1 MQPTVPDVKPAESS
15 PAPTFEPPKES
26 QAYNDWRM
34 TGKLPESAP
43 AEKPVEQPK
52 SEEPA
57 PSKETAPDASGDKPQ
72 EQPHRKGK
80 DAEARLQSILSDLRE
95 AGLSPA
101 QLKTFK
107 QDWQRQ
113 QAAETAAPPAKPE
126 PTAKP
131 QGSEAPAKP
140 KMADFET
147 YEAYEEARDQWVE
160 QMADFK
166 AEQRLKQFTQE
177 QAAAAERQAIKARVD
192 EAKARYGDEAEQT
205 IAQTARALWN
215 DQAIPEM
222 VKSFLGDS
230 PALLDV
236 LYALGSQ
243 PDELAAFVELAR
255 TNPGAAVRKA
265 VALEGQLPP
274 QGEAKAGKPAP
285 QRDADGRFVPAAAA
299 KTPAEKKPTD
309 APPPPARELST
320 RGSTPPDEIESA
332 VASGDF
338 RTYMAAKNRR
348 DLEQRRGR

>member
-1 MQPTVPDVKPAESS
+1 MQPIAPDVKPAESS
-15 PAPTFEPPKES
+15 PALTFEPPKD
-26 QAYNDWRM
+26 QAAYQDWRM
-34 TGKLPESAP
+34 TGKLPEAAP
-43 AEKPVEQPK
+43 AEKPAEDQKP
-52 SEEPA
+52 EEPA
-57 PSKETAPDASGDKPQ
+57 PSKETTPAEPGEKPQ

-80 DAEARLQSILSDLRE
+80 DAEARLKSILDDLRE

-107 QDWQRQ
+107 QDYQRA
-113 QAAETAAPPAKPE
+113 QAAEPPAAPPAKPE
-126 PTAKP
+126 QTAKP

-147 YEAYEEARDQWVE
+147 YEAYEEARDAWVE
-160 QMADFK
+160 QMAEFK
-166 AEQRLKQFTQE
+166 AEQRLQKFTQE
-177 QAAAAERQAIKARVD
+177 QQAAAERQAMKARVD

-205 IAQTARALWN
+205 IAQTAGALWN

-265 VALEGQLPP
+265 VALEGQAP
-274 QGEAKAGKPAP
+274 QGEKAAKPAP
-285 QRDADGRFVPAAAA
+285 ARDETGKFLPAA
-299 KTPAEKKPTD
+299 KPPAEKKTPD

-348 DLEQRRGR
+348 DIEQRRGR

>member
-1 MQPTVPDVKPAESS
+1 MQPIAPDVKPAESS
-15 PAPTFEPPKES
+15 PALTFEPPKDA
-26 QAYNDWRM
+26 QAYSDWRM
-34 TGKLPESAP
+34 TGKLPEAAP
-43 AEKPVEQPK
+43 EKPAEQPK

-57 PSKETAPDASGDKPQ
+57 PSKESAPAEQPEAKPQ

-101 QLKTFK
+101 QLKTFR
-107 QDWQRQ
+107 QDWQRA
-113 QAAETAAPPAKPE
+113 QAAEPPAASPAKSE

-131 QGSEAPAKP
+131 QGNEPPAKP
-140 KMADFET
+140 KMDDFDT
-147 YEAYEEARDQWVE
+147 YEAYEDARDAWVE

-166 AEQRLKQFTQE
+166 AEQRLQKFTQE
-177 QAAAAERQAIKARVD
+177 QAEAAERQAMKARVD
-192 EAKARYGDEAEQT
+192 EAKARYGDDAEQT
-205 IAQTARALWN
+205 IAETAGALWN

-222 VKSFLGDS
+222 VKAFLGDS

-243 PDELAAFVELAR
+243 PEELAAFVALAR

-265 VALEGQLPP
+265 VALEGLAP
-274 QGEAKAGKPAP
+274 QGEARPAKATP
-285 QRDADGRFVPAAAA
+285 QRDADGRFVPAA
-299 KTPAEKKPTD
+299 KPPAEKKTPD

-320 RGSTPPDEIESA
+320 RGSTPPDEIDSA
-332 VASGDF
+332 VAAGDF
-338 RTYMAAKNRR
+338 RAYFAAKNRR